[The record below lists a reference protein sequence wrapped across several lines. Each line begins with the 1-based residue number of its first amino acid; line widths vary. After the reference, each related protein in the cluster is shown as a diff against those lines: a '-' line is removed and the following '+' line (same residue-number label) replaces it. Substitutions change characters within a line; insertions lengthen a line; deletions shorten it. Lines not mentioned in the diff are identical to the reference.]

1 MKSRARGEA
10 ASSAAEAT
18 DGSPAD
24 GYGTRRY
31 RAYVLNM
38 LLLVYVLNF
47 VDRAL
52 LSVVARPL
60 KAEIEISDTAWGLLT
75 GFGFALL
82 YTTAGIPIARLAETR
97 NRVWIMAVCLAF
109 WSFMTAACG
118 LATDIAIGGFVISG
132 FWMLLVFRIGVG
144 LGEAGCTPP
153 ANSLIA
159 DYFTPRRRPAALGYY
174 AMGVTLGMLFAN
186 LVGGPVADWF
196 GWRAAFLILG
206 LPGVA
211 VAVVL
216 VLTTRE
222 PPRGYT
228 DPPDMPRPAQV
239 SLRDAWSEL
248 LSRPAYWWMMAG
260 ATVAAFCGYA
270 IVSFQSL
277 YLQRSFDLTAG
288 EAALQF
294 SAPAAAAGAL
304 GTWLMG
310 QAASALGPRSPGA
323 VAWLAACGMLAAMPF
338 YFLAFTASSL
348 YVCAVSLALAYFVK
362 YGYIGAQ
369 LTITQRVVSMR
380 VRATATAVLLF
391 VVNLVGFGLGPL
403 FAGFLS
409 DASFARA
416 QAASSVAAGLTRS
429 MCDAAQQQVT
439 DASRL
444 AATLPPGPNL
454 PGLLAGLP
462 QPLSP
467 AQYGFC
473 LEANASST
481 QLSMLLITSLYLL
494 AALAFA
500 ASARRLRHEYP
511 TRPPSPRGSA
521 PPRPSARRRTPCACC
536 RGRRGGSRSPRIQRP
551 GRA

>member
-1 MKSRARGEA
+1 MNHSARAH
-10 ASSAAEAT
+10 EAT
-18 DGSPAD
+18 GSSPAE
-24 GYGTRRY
+24 GFGTPGY

-38 LLLVYVLNF
+38 MLLVYVLNF
-47 VDRAL
+47 VDRGL
-52 LSVVARPL
+52 LAVVARPL

-82 YTTAGIPIARLAETR
+82 YTTAGIPIARLAETK

-109 WSFMTAACG
+109 WSLMTAACG

-132 FWMLLVFRIGVG
+132 FWVLLVCRIGVG
-144 LGEAGCTPP
+144 LGEAGGTPP
-153 ANSLIA
+153 ATSLIA
-159 DYFTPRRRPAALGYY
+159 DYFPPRRRPAAIGYY
-174 AMGVTLGMLFAN
+174 AMGVTLGTLLAN

-211 VAVVL
+211 VAIVL

-228 DPPDMPRPAQV
+228 DPPHMPRPAEV
-239 SLRDAWSEL
+239 SLRDAWNEL

-260 ATVAAFCGYA
+260 ATIAAFCGYA

-310 QAASALGPRSPGA
+310 RAAAALGHRTPGA
-323 VAWLAACGMLAAMPF
+323 VAWLAAAGLLAAIPF
-338 YFLAFTASSL
+338 YLLAFTASSL
-348 YVCAVSLALAYFVK
+348 WACAVGLSLAYFVK

-369 LTITQRVVSMR
+369 FTITQGVVSMR

-391 VVNLVGFGLGPL
+391 IINLLGFGLGPL

-416 QAASSVAAGLTRS
+416 QAAFVVDGDLTRS

-444 AATLPPGPNL
+444 SAVPLPERALDGV
-454 PGLLAGLP
+454 LAGLP
-462 QPLSP
+462 QPLT
-467 AQYGFC
+467 AGQYAFC

-481 QLSMLLITSLYLL
+481 QFSMLLITSLYVL

-500 ASARRLRHEYP
+500 ASARRLRHDL
-511 TRPPSPRGSA
+511 
-521 PPRPSARRRTPCACC
+521 
-536 RGRRGGSRSPRIQRP
+536 QV
-551 GRA
+551 

>member
-1 MKSRARGEA
+1 MREDPGTSLRQRD
-10 ASSAAEAT
+10 S
-18 DGSPAD
+18 DPA
-24 GYGTRRY
+24 GGFGTPGY

-47 VDRAL
+47 VDRGL
-52 LSVVARPL
+52 LAVVARPL

-82 YTTAGIPIARLAETR
+82 YTSAGIPIARLAETR

-109 WSFMTAACG
+109 WSLMTAACG
-118 LATDIAIGGFVISG
+118 LATDVAVGGFVISA
-132 FWMLLVFRIGVG
+132 FWILLACRIGVG

-153 ANSLIA
+153 ATSLIA
-159 DYFTPRRRPAALGYY
+159 DYFPPRRRPAAIGYY
-174 AMGVTLGMLFAN
+174 AMGVTLGTLLAN
-186 LVGGPVADWF
+186 LVGGPIADWF

-216 VLTTRE
+216 VLTMRE

-260 ATVAAFCGYA
+260 ATIAAFCGYA

-310 QAASALGPRSPGA
+310 QAAATLGQRSPGA
-323 VAWLAACGMLAAMPF
+323 VAWLAAGGLLAAIPF
-338 YFLAFTASSL
+338 YVLAFTASNL
-348 YVCAVSLALAYFVK
+348 WLCAAGLSLAYFVK

-369 LTITQRVVSMR
+369 FTITQGVVSMR

-391 VVNLVGFGLGPL
+391 IINLVGYGLGPL
-403 FAGFLS
+403 FAGILS

-416 QAASSVAAGLTRS
+416 QSQSVAAEGLTRS

-444 AATLPPGPNL
+444 AAAPLPERALEGA
-454 PGLLAGLP
+454 LAALP
-462 QPLSP
+462 QPLTSG
-467 AQYGFC
+467 QYGFC
-473 LEANASST
+473 LDANASST
-481 QLSMLLITSLYLL
+481 QFSMLLITSLYVL
-494 AALAFA
+494 AALAFV
-500 ASARRLRHEYP
+500 ASARRLRHDL
-511 TRPPSPRGSA
+511 
-521 PPRPSARRRTPCACC
+521 
-536 RGRRGGSRSPRIQRP
+536 QV
-551 GRA
+551 

>member
-1 MKSRARGEA
+1 MRLPEVKFVDRDASTTPPA
-10 ASSAAEAT
+10 A
-18 DGSPAD
+18 GF
-24 GYGTRRY
+24 GTPGY

-47 VDRAL
+47 VDRGL
-52 LSVVARPL
+52 LAVVARPL

-109 WSFMTAACG
+109 WSLMTVASG
-118 LATDIAIGGFVISG
+118 LAADIAVGGFVISG
-132 FWMLLVFRIGVG
+132 FWVLLVCRIGVG
-144 LGEAGCTPP
+144 LGEAGGTPP

-159 DYFTPRRRPAALGYY
+159 DYFPPRRRPAAIGYY
-174 AMGVTLGMLFAN
+174 AMGVTLGTLLAN

-228 DPPDMPRPAQV
+228 DPPHMPRPAEV
-239 SLRDAWSEL
+239 SLRDGWNEL
-248 LSRPAYWWMMAG
+248 LSRPAYWWMTAG
-260 ATVAAFCGYA
+260 ATIAAFCGYA
-270 IVSFQSL
+270 IVSFQAL

-310 QAASALGPRSPGA
+310 QTASALGERTPGA
-323 VAWLAACGMLAAMPF
+323 VAWLAAAGLLAAIPF

-348 YVCAVSLALAYFVK
+348 WVCAVSLSLAYFVK

-369 LTITQRVVSMR
+369 FTITQGVVSMR

-391 VVNLVGFGLGPL
+391 IVNLVGYGLGPL
-403 FAGFLS
+403 FAGIVS

-416 QAASSVAAGLTRS
+416 QSQSVVAEGLTRS

-444 AATLPPGPNL
+444 ASTPPLGAELPA
-454 PGLLAGLP
+454 LLAELP
-462 QPLSP
+462 QPIT
-467 AQYGFC
+467 AVQYGFC

-481 QLSMLLITSLYLL
+481 QFSMLLITSLYVL
-494 AALAFA
+494 AALAFV
-500 ASARRLRHEYP
+500 ASARRLRHDL
-511 TRPPSPRGSA
+511 
-521 PPRPSARRRTPCACC
+521 
-536 RGRRGGSRSPRIQRP
+536 QV
-551 GRA
+551 

>member
-1 MKSRARGEA
+1 MSSRVRIDATSPVGGA
-10 ASSAAEAT
+10 AAAN
-18 DGSPAD
+18 PAE
-24 GYGTRRY
+24 GFGTPGY

-47 VDRAL
+47 MDRGL
-52 LSVVARPL
+52 LAVVARPL

-82 YTTAGIPIARLAETR
+82 YTTAGLPIARLAETR
-97 NRVWIMAVCLAF
+97 SRVWIMAVCLAF
-109 WSFMTAACG
+109 WSLMTAACG
-118 LATDIAIGGFVISG
+118 LAADFAIGGFVISG
-132 FWMLLVFRIGVG
+132 FWVLLACRIGVG

-159 DYFTPRRRPAALGYY
+159 DYFPPRRRPAAIGYY
-174 AMGVTLGMLFAN
+174 AMGVTLGTLLAN
-186 LVGGPVADWF
+186 LLGGPITDWL

-211 VAVVL
+211 IAVVL

-222 PPRGYT
+222 PPRGYA
-228 DPPDMPRPAQV
+228 DPPELPRPTMV
-239 SLRDAWSEL
+239 TLRDAASEL
-248 LSRPAYWWMMAG
+248 LSRPAYWWMTAG
-260 ATVAAFCGYA
+260 ATIAAFCGYA

-294 SAPAAAAGAL
+294 NAPAAAAGAL

-310 QAASALGPRSPGA
+310 RAAVALSHRAPGA
-323 VAWLAACGMLAAMPF
+323 IAWLAAGGLLAAIPF
-338 YFLAFTASSL
+338 YALAFTASSL
-348 YVCAVSLALAYFVK
+348 WVCAVSLSLAYFVK

-369 LTITQRVVSMR
+369 LTIAQGVVSMR

-391 VVNLVGFGLGPL
+391 IINLVGYGLGPL

-416 QAASSVAAGLTRS
+416 QAASVVARELTRS
-429 MCDAAQQQVT
+429 TCDAAQQQVT
-439 DASRL
+439 EASRL
-444 AATLPPGPNL
+444 VAAPLPEPALEGV
-454 PGLLAGLP
+454 LAGLS
-462 QPLSP
+462 QPLD
-467 AQYGFC
+467 AGQYAFC

-481 QLSMLLITSLYLL
+481 QFSMLLITSLYVL
-494 AALAFA
+494 AALAFV
-500 ASARRLRHEYP
+500 ASARRLRPELP
-511 TRPPSPRGSA
+511 IRPPSPRE
-521 PPRPSARRRTPCACC
+521 
-536 RGRRGGSRSPRIQRP
+536 
-551 GRA
+551 

>member
-1 MKSRARGEA
+1 MRLPEVKVVDRGG
-10 ASSAAEAT
+10 SSAL
-18 DGSPAD
+18 PAD
-24 GYGTRRY
+24 GFGTSGY

-47 VDRAL
+47 VDRGL
-52 LSVVARPL
+52 LAVVARPL
-60 KAEIEISDTAWGLLT
+60 KAEIAISDTAWGLLT

-82 YTTAGIPIARLAETR
+82 YTTAGLPIARLAETK
-97 NRVWIMAVCLAF
+97 NRVWIIAICLAF
-109 WSFMTAACG
+109 WSLMTAASG
-118 LATDIAIGGFVISG
+118 LAADIAIGGFVISG
-132 FWMLLVFRIGVG
+132 FWVLLVCRIGVG

-159 DYFTPRRRPAALGYY
+159 DYFAPRRRPAAIGYY
-174 AMGVTLGMLFAN
+174 AMGVMLGTLLAN

-211 VAVVL
+211 VAAIL
-216 VLTTRE
+216 ILTTKE

-228 DPPDMPRPAQV
+228 DPPDMPRPAEV

-248 LSRPAYWWMMAG
+248 LARPAYWWMVAG
-260 ATVAAFCGYA
+260 ATIAAFCGYA

-277 YLQRSFDLTAG
+277 FLQRSFDLTAG

-294 SAPAAAAGAL
+294 NAPAAAAGAL

-310 QAASALGPRSPGA
+310 RIASALSHRSSGA
-323 VAWLAACGMLAAMPF
+323 VAWLAAGGLLAAIPF
-338 YFLAFTASSL
+338 YLLAFTASSFWL
-348 YVCAVSLALAYFVK
+348 CAVSLALAYFVK

-369 LTITQRVVSMR
+369 LTITQGVVSMR

-391 VVNLVGFGLGPL
+391 LINLVGYGLGPL
-403 FAGFLS
+403 FAGYLS

-416 QAASSVAAGLTRS
+416 QSASIVATDLTRT
-429 MCDAAQQQVT
+429 MCDAAQHQVTEESRRAAASIPGAELQDVLAALPQPVT
-439 DASRL
+439 DA
-444 AATLPPGPNL
+444 
-454 PGLLAGLP
+454 
-462 QPLSP
+462 
-467 AQYGFC
+467 QYAFC

-481 QLSMLLITSLYLL
+481 QFSMLLITSLYVL

-500 ASARRLRHEYP
+500 ASARRLHHDL
-511 TRPPSPRGSA
+511 
-521 PPRPSARRRTPCACC
+521 
-536 RGRRGGSRSPRIQRP
+536 QV
-551 GRA
+551 

>member
-1 MKSRARGEA
+1 MNRSSHAHA
-10 ASSAAEAT
+10 AT
-18 DGSPAD
+18 GSGPTE
-24 GYGTRRY
+24 GFGTPGY

-47 VDRAL
+47 VDRGL
-52 LSVVARPL
+52 LAVVARPL
-60 KAEIEISDTAWGLLT
+60 KAEIAISDTAWGLLT

-97 NRVWIMAVCLAF
+97 SRVWIMAVCLAF
-109 WSFMTAACG
+109 WSLMTAACG
-118 LATDIAIGGFVISG
+118 LATDVAVGGFVISA
-132 FWMLLVFRIGVG
+132 FWILLVCRIGVG

-159 DYFTPRRRPAALGYY
+159 DYFPPRRRPAAIGYY
-174 AMGVTLGMLFAN
+174 AMGVTLGTLLAN
-186 LVGGPVADWF
+186 LVGGPIADWF

-211 VAVVL
+211 VAVIL
-216 VLTTRE
+216 VLTARE

-228 DPPDMPRPAQV
+228 DPPEMPRPAQV

-260 ATVAAFCGYA
+260 ATIAAFCGYA

-310 QAASALGPRSPGA
+310 QAAATLGERSPGA
-323 VAWLAACGMLAAMPF
+323 VAWLAAGGLLAAIPF
-338 YFLAFTASSL
+338 YVLAFTASSL
-348 YVCAVSLALAYFVK
+348 WLCAVSLSLAYFVK
-362 YGYIGAQ
+362 YGYVGAQ
-369 LTITQRVVSMR
+369 FTITQGVVSMR

-391 VVNLVGFGLGPL
+391 VINLVGYGLGPL
-403 FAGFLS
+403 FAGVVS
-409 DASFARA
+409 DASFAQA
-416 QAASSVAAGLTRS
+416 QSRSVAAQGLTRS

-444 AATLPPGPNL
+444 ASTPSPGMELPV
-454 PGLLAGLP
+454 LLADLP
-462 QPLSP
+462 QPIT
-467 AQYGFC
+467 AVQYEFC

-481 QLSMLLITSLYLL
+481 QVAMLATTSLYVL
-494 AALAFA
+494 ASLAFV
-500 ASARRLRHEYP
+500 ASARRLRHDL
-511 TRPPSPRGSA
+511 
-521 PPRPSARRRTPCACC
+521 
-536 RGRRGGSRSPRIQRP
+536 QV
-551 GRA
+551 

>member
-1 MKSRARGEA
+1 MNPSFHAHA
-10 ASSAAEAT
+10 VS
-18 DGSPAD
+18 
-24 GYGTRRY
+24 GTGPTEGFGTPGY

-47 VDRAL
+47 VDRGL
-52 LSVVARPL
+52 LAVVARPL

-97 NRVWIMAVCLAF
+97 SRVWIMAVCLAF
-109 WSFMTAACG
+109 WSLMTAACG
-118 LATDIAIGGFVISG
+118 LATDVAIGGFVISA
-132 FWMLLVFRIGVG
+132 FWILLVCRIGVG

-159 DYFTPRRRPAALGYY
+159 DYFPPRRRPAAIGYY
-174 AMGVTLGMLFAN
+174 AMGVTLGTLLAN

-228 DPPDMPRPAQV
+228 DPPHMPRPAEV
-239 SLRDAWSEL
+239 SLSDALREL

-288 EAALQF
+288 EAALRF

-310 QAASALGPRSPGA
+310 QAAATLGQRSSSAI
-323 VAWLAACGMLAAMPF
+323 AWLAAGGLLAAIPF
-338 YFLAFTASSL
+338 YVLAFTASSL
-348 YVCAVSLALAYFVK
+348 WLCAVSLSLAYFVK

-369 LTITQRVVSMR
+369 FTITQGVVSMR

-391 VVNLVGFGLGPL
+391 IINLVGYGLGPL
-403 FAGFLS
+403 FAGIVS
-409 DASFARA
+409 DASFGRA
-416 QAASSVAAGLTRS
+416 QSQAVVAEGLTRS

-439 DASRL
+439 DAARL
-444 AATLPPGPNL
+444 ASAPPSGTDLPA
-454 PGLLAGLP
+454 LLAELP
-462 QPLSP
+462 QPIT
-467 AQYGFC
+467 AVQYGFC

-481 QLSMLLITSLYLL
+481 QVSMLLITSLYVL
-494 AALAFA
+494 AALAFVA
-500 ASARRLRHEYP
+500 CARRLRHDL
-511 TRPPSPRGSA
+511 
-521 PPRPSARRRTPCACC
+521 
-536 RGRRGGSRSPRIQRP
+536 QV
-551 GRA
+551 